1 MDGFLII
8 AVIVVI
14 ALVAYGARDQL
25 QAYRKKFQNFCSS
38 RVAGDAAPYVS
49 ERSNFSPD
57 RPGSCART
65 GANAWAANSE
75 YNALAIV
82 NGK

>member
-1 MDGFLII
+1 MIVLLVI
-8 AVIVVI
+8 AVI

-25 QAYRKKFQNFCSS
+25 QAYRKKFQHFCDW

-57 RPGSCART
+57 RPGSCMRT
-65 GANAWAANSE
+65 GPNAWAADTERS
-75 YNALAIV
+75 ALAVV